1 MRDNPVKREIAQG
14 GRAFGTMVF
23 EFFTPGLGAI
33 VKAAGADFV
42 LYDCEHSGAG
52 IETVKQQM
60 AYCRGLGLPP
70 YVRVPAGDYHFVART
85 LDAGAMGIMVPMVES
100 AAQAKAI
107 VDACRYP
114 PKGKRGA
121 AFGMAHDDYRPGPV
135 RDTMAAADAR
145 TLVICLIETA
155 AGIENVDAIADVDGV
170 DVLWLGHFDLTN
182 SMGIPAEFDHPRFV
196 AAVDKVVAAA
206 KRTGKTA
213 GFMAADE
220 AWGRRFLDL
229 GFRLIAYGLDSAL
242 LQGALASG
250 VRTLRGHNAP

>member
-1 MRDNPVKREIAQG
+1 
-14 GRAFGTMVF
+14 
-23 EFFTPGLGAI
+23 
-33 VKAAGADFV
+33 
-42 LYDCEHSGAG
+42 
-52 IETVKQQM
+52 
-60 AYCRGLGLPP
+60 
-70 YVRVPAGDYHFVART
+70 VRVPAGDYHFVART
-85 LDAGAMGIMVPMVES
+85 LDAGAMGVMVPMVES

-121 AFGMAHDDYRPGPV
+121 AFGMAHDDYAPAPV
-135 RDTMAAADAR
+135 RETMAKADAR

-155 AGIENVDAIADVDGV
+155 AGIENVDAIADVEGV

-206 KRTGKTA
+206 RRTGKTA

-220 AWGRRFLDL
+220 AWGKRFLDL

-242 LQGALASG
+242 LQGALSSG
-250 VRTLRGHNAP
+250 VRTLRAYNGPDRP